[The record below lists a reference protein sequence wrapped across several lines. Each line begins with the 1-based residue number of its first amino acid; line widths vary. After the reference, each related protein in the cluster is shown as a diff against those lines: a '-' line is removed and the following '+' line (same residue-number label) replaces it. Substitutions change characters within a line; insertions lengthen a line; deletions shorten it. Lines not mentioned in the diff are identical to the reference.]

1 MAQRCTD
8 VASRHLQGE
17 ALATAAE
24 NRKFDVMEAL
34 LESNSDVD
42 LAELTKT
49 LNSVCAWGSEEAL
62 QLVLKHDTK
71 KVLGI
76 QHYSSGLSQ
85 AALKHD
91 RQLVVYWLEEH
102 PDHHDLVVDPTTVIG
117 VSGNGFADILP
128 PLIEQIRPTESF
140 EKTVSQCLQVAS
152 RNGHK
157 EVVEYLIGKGADVNI
172 VVEQVRYTSGGNQ
185 LLDDDLFYQKDG
197 NTRKLS
203 ALQAALIGF
212 ERFGPMTDHEA
223 LRNLYSS
230 WTKADISSQQRVFEM
245 LVAKGADPNGADEYE
260 RSPLNIAA
268 AYCPVQI
275 VQELISLGA
284 RIEPATKDHGT
295 ALQAAARRELGGLPI
310 IKALLEANV
319 PVPSIHPGKAAALNE
334 ALSFF
339 ETYGKFKHSASII
352 DVLNTGPGA
361 AVKILL
367 ANLPEEKADDS
378 RYGLLAQMA
387 CMAGDQQWV
396 ELLLQRGMDVNGL
409 GYYYGTAL
417 QAASRVGNIE
427 IVERLL
433 NCGADVNILHGVHG
447 TALRAAVLGGHE
459 DLVCS
464 LIAHGADVNLRYKDK
479 GESILH
485 LALKSRNH
493 AIFKTLLVAGA
504 SMNTEM
510 QNQQHILVSACENG
524 DPTLIELLL
533 ASGVDVNVSGTKFH
547 YYHSIQYEEATPLHA
562 ACAAGHLSMV
572 RLLLDHGADIEKT
585 NGSSKT
591 PLMAAICGKKVQH
604 AVHVT
609 PLLEVTEDCKLEI
622 VKELLS
628 AGATIGGPPT
638 EGNALAEA
646 CNSRQHM
653 VIELLL
659 ETLSG
664 TQYEAEVSGEA
675 LSAAMKGGND
685 EMACLLFEHGMSP
698 SFEMLRQACSAGMLE
713 AVKMLVDKGIHV
725 NEDDGNDAPLLHV
738 AASHSRPDTVQFLI
752 DRGATVMLRSTK
764 YGSPLIAA
772 LEGSMATF
780 LRSRSQSKSCQ
791 SLAKQLP
798 LPGPLSD
805 ICFIGITGSLPKP
818 GYKEVS
824 DCEHTIRSLFNADA
838 EVDTTIRSFGNALH
852 LASYMGS
859 EFIVRQ
865 LLEKME
871 DINIF
876 GGYFGSPLIAGIKG
890 NHPIIVELL
899 LDRGIDVNHCS
910 PEHGFALH
918 CACAHGS
925 KKLTQSLLNH
935 GADINAYNDKHG
947 SALAAAASCGVN
959 RDIGPISPK
968 RERAIVELLLRHE
981 PKVQIREC
989 DLLAAASWEYSSD
1002 GQSFMSLFLSHDQ
1015 SAVATE
1021 EVIVKALQNYKRS
1034 PTASGE
1040 TLQLLLRHDGG
1051 PGTTPAMLKAAKN
1064 VDAMEMLLKNE
1075 PVCQV
1080 TADILDSAAKQDI
1093 RLVKMLLAHDP
1104 KGPVTEATIMAAVR
1118 STIPCP
1124 SDGTVLKLLLDQNR
1138 EIKITD
1144 EMLEATQGP
1153 DDMEV
1158 LLQRRSKEQ
1167 TISSHILEQV
1177 AKDCWGTRTR
1187 LVPQLLKHDKSVKI
1201 TPPVVRAAITCKFG
1215 EVSFVRTLFEH
1226 DPTLEITQADL
1237 MTCLL
1242 EWHPYYYEEIRKT
1255 VDVLIEY
1262 GKTVEF
1268 TAEMRKKLSEK
1279 FQSNKEM
1286 RELFYRLERRQ
1297 IQ

>member
-17 ALATAAE
+17 ALATAAT

-34 LESNSDVD
+34 LESNSDFD

-62 QLVLKHDTK
+62 QLVLKHDAK
-71 KVLGI
+71 KQLGI

-85 AALKHD
+85 AALKHN
-91 RQLVVYWLEEH
+91 RQIVVYWLEQH
-102 PDHHDLVVDPTTVIG
+102 PDHHDLVVDPTTVID
-117 VSGNGFADILP
+117 VSGNGFVDILP
-128 PLIEQIRPTESF
+128 PLIEKIRPTDSF
-140 EKTVSQCLQVAS
+140 EKTFSQCLQLAS

-157 EVVEYLIGKGADVNI
+157 EVVEYLIGEGADVNTF
-172 VVEQVRYTSGGNQ
+172 VEQVRCTSGGNQ
-185 LLDDDLFYQKDG
+185 ILDDDLFYQKDG
-197 NTRKLS
+197 STRKLS

-212 ERFGPMTDHEA
+212 ERFGPMTHHGHPQ
-223 LRNLYSS
+223 NLHPS
-230 WTKADISSQQRVFEM
+230 WTEADVSSQQRVFEM
-245 LVAKGADPNGADEYE
+245 LLAKGADSNGADEYE

-268 AYCPVQI
+268 AYCTVQI

-284 RIEPATKDHGT
+284 RTEPATKEHGT

-310 IKALLEANV
+310 IKALLEANA

-339 ETYGKFKHSASII
+339 ENSGEFEISGKFKHSASIT
-352 DVLNTGPGA
+352 DVLSTGPGA
-361 AVKILL
+361 AVKVLL

-387 CMAGDQQWV
+387 CMAGDQEWV

-433 NCGADVNILHGVHG
+433 NSGADVNTLHGVHG
-447 TALRAAVLGGHE
+447 TALRAAALGGHE
-459 DLVCS
+459 ELIRI
-464 LIAHGADVNLRYKDK
+464 LIAHGADVNLRSQNW

-493 AIFKTLLVAGA
+493 ATFNTLLVAGA
-504 SMNTEM
+504 NMNTEM
-510 QNQQHILVSACENG
+510 ENQQHILVSACGHG
-524 DPTLIELLL
+524 DTTLVELLL
-533 ASGVDVNVSGTKFH
+533 ASGVDVNVSGTKPFT
-547 YYHSIQYEEATPLHA
+547 YHSVPYEKATPLNA
-562 ACAAGHLSMV
+562 ACTAGHLSVV

-585 NGSSKT
+585 NGSSTT
-591 PLMAAICGKKVQH
+591 PLMAAIRGEKVEH
-604 AVHVT
+604 AIYVT
-609 PLLEVTEDCKLEI
+609 PPSEAAEDCKLEI

-628 AGATIGGPPT
+628 AGATIRGPPT
-638 EGNALAEA
+638 ESNALAETIIGGPSIKSNALAEA

-659 ETLSG
+659 EVLSG
-664 TQYEAEVSGEA
+664 TQYEAEVCGEA

-685 EMACLLFEHGMSP
+685 DMACLLLEHGMSP
-698 SFEMLRQACSAGMLE
+698 SFEMLRQACSAGMLKM
-713 AVKMLVDKGIHV
+713 VKMLVDKGIHI

-738 AASHSRPDTVQFLI
+738 AASHSRPDIVQFLI

-772 LEGSMATF
+772 LEGFMAPF
-780 LRSRSQSKSCQ
+780 LRGWWQSESCR
-791 SLAKQLP
+791 SLAEQLP
-798 LPGPLSD
+798 LPEPS
-805 ICFIGITGSLPKP
+805 C
-818 GYKEVS
+818 YKEES
-824 DCEHTIRSLFNADA
+824 DCKHTIRSLFNADA

-876 GGYFGSPLIAGIKG
+876 GGYFGSPLIAGLKG

-899 LDRGIDVNHCS
+899 LDRGIELNYCS
-910 PEHGFALH
+910 PEHGSAFH

-925 KKLTQSLLNH
+925 KKLVQSFLDH

-947 SALAAAASCGVN
+947 SALAAAVSSGAN
-959 RDIGPISPK
+959 PIGTNSP
-968 RERAIVELLLRHE
+968 EEQRAIVELLLRH
-981 PKVQIREC
+981 
-989 DLLAAASWEYSSD
+989 
-1002 GQSFMSLFLSHDQ
+1002 
-1015 SAVATE
+1015 
-1021 EVIVKALQNYKRS
+1021 
-1034 PTASGE
+1034 
-1040 TLQLLLRHDGG
+1040 
-1051 PGTTPAMLKAAKN
+1051 
-1064 VDAMEMLLKNE
+1064 E

-1093 RLVKMLLAHDP
+1093 RLVKMLLTHDP
-1104 KGPVTEATIMAAVR
+1104 KAPVTEATIMAAVR
-1118 STIPCP
+1118 PTIPCH

-1144 EMLEATQGP
+1144 EMLEAARGP

-1177 AKDCWGTRTR
+1177 AKQDYWGTRTR
-1187 LVPQLLKHDKSVKI
+1187 LVPQLLKHDESAKI

-1215 EVSFVRTLFEH
+1215 EESFVRTLFEH

-1237 MTCLL
+1237 MMCLL
-1242 EWHPYYYEEIRKT
+1242 ERHPKECYEEMRKM
-1255 VDVLIEY
+1255 VYVLIEY
-1262 GKTVEF
+1262 GKTLEF
-1268 TAEMRKKLSEK
+1268 TAEIRRELNEK
-1279 FQSNKEM
+1279 FQTNKEM
-1286 RELFYRLERRQ
+1286 KELFYRLERRQ
-1297 IQ
+1297 IQYGIEDRSDGYA